1 MIYLYNIYMP
11 TTNKTRKHNKTQKK
25 KKVTK
30 SSNKKEYIF
39 SLEDYK
45 SGDGMLTS
53 VWGPSLWHSL
63 HTISFNYPDKP
74 TKLQKKEYMSFIKSL
89 VNVLPCRYCRENL
102 VKNFKVL
109 PLTMREMNSRETF
122 SRYIYN
128 LHELINTMLLK
139 KSNLT
144 YEDVR
149 ERYEHFRSRCSKT
162 KKQPKRQKVKSK
174 KEKGCTKSE
183 HGRKTKCVIK
193 IVPFKSNEETFQIT
207 KKCFS

>member
-1 MIYLYNIYMP
+1 MKNNRKTIKNR
-11 TTNKTRKHNKTQKK
+11 NKTKK
-25 KKVTK
+25 SKIYV
-30 SSNKKEYIF
+30 F

-63 HTISFNYPDKP
+63 HTISFNYPNEP
-74 TKLQKKEYMSFIKSL
+74 TKIQKRSYMRFIKSL

-102 VKNFKVL
+102 KKNFKVL
-109 PLTMREMNSRETF
+109 PLTMSEMKNRETF

-128 LHELINTMLLK
+128 LHELINTMLQK
-139 KSNLT
+139 KSNLS

-149 ERYEHFRSRCSKT
+149 ERYEHFRSRCNNKT
-162 KKQPKRQKVKSK
+162 KKLKTKKLKTK

-183 HGRKTKCVIK
+183 YGNKTKCVIR
-193 IVPFKSNEETFQIT
+193 IVPFKSKEETFKISQ
-207 KKCFS
+207 KCFK